1 MDAREEFMSTSH
13 DPDCPRCGNVLTESG
28 HTSLPTFCAEC
39 GFIPAKA
46 DVDAKL
52 EKYNL
57 RFVISFSAL
66 LVFAFVQVA
75 TWGDHALEIRW
86 IQFADQTG
94 LASVDQLERM
104 AKICVEL
111 KKRDCAEYAYLR
123 QSQLDQRN
131 AVRLAEFQISR
142 GKYRE
147 ALASLKTYVA
157 ANKQDM
163 RAYMV
168 YAEALTE
175 LGRYDEAVQYYE
187 YLISKAQTLPTDA
200 TKNYVKCLA
209 RAKRYEQAQNVI
221 YKVRKSYPGTARFMD
236 GELRVLAGLKS
247 GPVPQERTGSKVQ

>member
-1 MDAREEFMSTSH
+1 MFTSH
-13 DPDCPRCGNVLTESG
+13 DPNCPRCGDILTESG
-28 HTSLPTFCAEC
+28 HQGLPTLCTNC
-39 GFIPAKA
+39 GFIPEKS

-52 EKYNL
+52 EKNNL
-57 RFVISFSAL
+57 RFVIGFSAL

-86 IQFADQTG
+86 IQLADQTG

-123 QSQLDQRN
+123 QSQIDKRN

-157 ANKQDM
+157 TNKNDL

-168 YAEALTE
+168 YAQTLTE

-187 YLISKAQTLPTDA
+187 YLLSKAQSLPTDA

-221 YKVRKSYPGTARFMD
+221 YKIRKTYPGTARFMD

-247 GPVPQERTGSKVQ
+247 GPVPETSTKYR